1 MAGERRRVDKEIR
14 LKAGEIVLLDVV
26 EDGRTIRVRV
36 VGPRPTDNEPD
47 GDAPVSRKTTPNT
60 KAAAAKR
67 TPAKR
72 TTERAVAAK
81 RSAARNVAAPKAA
94 RRHA

>member
-36 VGPRPTDNEPD
+36 VGPRATEKEPE
-47 GDAPVSRKTTPNT
+47 GDAPASRRTTPNT
-60 KAAAAKR
+60 KAAAKR

-72 TTERAVAAK
+72 TTERNVAAK
-81 RSAARNVAAPKAA
+81 RSAARNLAAPKAA